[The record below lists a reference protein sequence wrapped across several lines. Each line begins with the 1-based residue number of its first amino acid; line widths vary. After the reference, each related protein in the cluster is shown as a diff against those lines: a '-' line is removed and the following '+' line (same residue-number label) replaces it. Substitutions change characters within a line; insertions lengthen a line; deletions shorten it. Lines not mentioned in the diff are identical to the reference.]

1 MKFEIDF
8 DPFGGELVQFWT
20 GNPSNDL
27 LMGHVLID

>member
-1 MKFEIDF
+1 MKFEID
-8 DPFGGELVQFWT
+8 DPTGGELVQFWT